1 MRNYLVVLFRNLYR
15 EKLYALIN
23 IAGLSLGIAS
33 FVILGLYLRSEFT
46 YDRYIP
52 NHENI
57 YRVVNDVTINGKAD
71 RFAPTSRALAPML
84 MEQFPG
90 EIQAV
95 TRFQPNST
103 GEGGLALRHD
113 DTVFYW
119 EHSYFCDP
127 NVFEVFPPTR
137 VVYGDVKTAMKDVAA
152 LAVSETFARKYF
164 GNENPIGKVI
174 TTDGGIP
181 LYIRLVFE
189 DQPRNTHL
197 KYDVLFTSVG
207 LGFIRESDNGA
218 IRRQQLWN
226 IGDLTYAVMRPGFR
240 PADWDHIDKAFFEK
254 NMAETSKSLNAAWH
268 SYVQPLADIHLNSD
282 LSGDAPVG
290 NRMYLYGCA
299 AVALFILL
307 VACINYMNLA
317 TARASRRARSVG
329 IRKILGA
336 SRASLAWQFIGE
348 SMLFSI
354 IALVL
359 GVTLVEVVLRLTPLN
374 SLMGEQV
381 SLDLVKEPAVA
392 ASLLGLA
399 VLMGLLSGVYPAF
412 YLSSWA
418 PLSALT
424 GKQLAGKGNLRLR
437 EGLVLLQFTISAGV
451 IACTLLM
458 AAQMRYVS
466 NKSLGFEKEHR
477 VLVTIRGAAPIEKM
491 DTIRKELQKNSH
503 ILGVSQLEQ
512 TVGREP
518 GVMLGG
524 AQTETGGMERTLMQ
538 QIAIGEDLV
547 PVLGLKLKAGRNFT
561 NRLLTDS
568 GINFLVNE
576 SFVRKMGW
584 TQPLGKQI
592 SFNGGQRQGRVIG
605 VVEDF
610 NFRSLHK
617 RVDPL
622 VMLPLSNDISLVP
635 DLNKFFIKRQLVV
648 NMSGEDMH
656 DTLDYI
662 GHVVTQADPRHPF
675 DYEFLDSALD
685 NLYKADRQLMTLI
698 GIFAVICIFIACL
711 GLFGLAAFATEQRTR
726 EIGTRKVL
734 GATTMQIITLL
745 ARRIMAI
752 VLVAAVLASVFSYFA
767 MDEWLTGFAYRA
779 GINPLLFVL
788 AAVSAAAVAF
798 GTVALQSLK
807 TARADPVKALR
818 HVEG

>member
-1 MRNYLVVLFRNLYR
+1 MRNYFVVLFRNLYR
-15 EKLYALIN
+15 ERLYALIN

-33 FVILGLYLRSEFT
+33 FIILGLYLRSELT

-57 YRVVNDVTINGKAD
+57 YRVVNDLSINGKSD

-84 MEQFPG
+84 KEQFP

-95 TRFQPNST
+95 TRFQRNST
-103 GEGGLALRHD
+103 GEGGVALRHD
-113 DTVFYW
+113 DTMFYW
-119 EHSYFCDP
+119 EHTYFCDP

-137 VVYGDVKTAMKDVAA
+137 VLYGDVKTAMNDVGA

-164 GNENPIGKVI
+164 GDENPLGKVI

-181 LYIRLVFE
+181 LYIRLVYE

-207 LGFIRESDNGA
+207 LGFIHESENGA
-218 IRRQQLWN
+218 VRRQQLWN
-226 IGDLTYAVMRPGFR
+226 ISDFTYVVMQPGFK
-240 PADWDHIDKAFFEK
+240 PADWDRIDREFFAR
-254 NMAETSKSLNAAWH
+254 NMAEGGKALNATWR
-268 SYVQPLADIHLNSD
+268 SYVQPLADIHLYSD
-282 LSGDAPVG
+282 LLQDEPVG

-299 AVALFILL
+299 AVALFILI

-329 IRKILGA
+329 VRKILGA
-336 SRASLAWQFIGE
+336 SRASLALQFIGE
-348 SMLFSI
+348 SMLFSL

-374 SLMGEQV
+374 SLMGQQV
-381 SLDLVKEPAVA
+381 SFSLMKEPMLALW
-392 ASLLGLA
+392 LLGLA
-399 VLMGLLSGVYPAF
+399 VVMGLLSGLYPAF

-418 PLSALT
+418 PLTALT
-424 GKQLAGKGNLRLR
+424 GKQLAGRGSLRLR
-437 EGLVLLQFTISAGV
+437 EALVLLQFTISAGV

-458 AAQMRYVS
+458 AAQMHYLS
-466 NKSLGFEKEHR
+466 GKALGYERENR
-477 VLVTIRGAAPIEKM
+477 LLVTIRGGTPIEKM
-491 DTIRKELQKNSH
+491 ETVRKELLKNSH
-503 ILGVSQLEQ
+503 IRGVSQLDQ
-512 TVGREP
+512 MVGREP
-518 GVMLGG
+518 SAVV
-524 AQTETGGMERTLMQ
+524 AQVQTEAGAMERTMMLNMG
-538 QIAIGEDLV
+538 IGEDLV
-547 PVLGLKLKAGRNFT
+547 PVLGLKLISGRDFT
-561 NRLLTDS
+561 RRLLTDS

-584 TQPLGKQI
+584 TQPLGKLI
-592 SFNGGQRQGRVIG
+592 TFNGGQRQGRVIG

-617 RVDPL
+617 LIDPL
-622 VMLPLSNDISLVP
+622 VLMPMSNDVSGVP
-635 DLNKFFIKRQLVV
+635 DLNKFFLKRVLVV
-648 NMSGEDMH
+648 SMTGEDLT
-656 DTLDYI
+656 DTVEYV
-662 GHVVTQADPRHPF
+662 GKVFTQADPRHPF
-675 DYEFLDSALD
+675 EYEFLDSRLD
-685 NLYKADRQLMTLI
+685 NFYRSDRQLMSLI
-698 GIFAVICIFIACL
+698 GIFAGICIFIACL

-745 ARRIMAI
+745 ARRILAI
-752 VLVAAVLASVFSYFA
+752 VLVAAVLASVLAYFA
-767 MDEWLTGFAYRA
+767 MDEWLTNFAYRA
-779 GINPLLFVL
+779 GINPLIFVL
-788 AAVSAAAVAF
+788 AAAAAAAVAF

-807 TARADPVKALR
+807 TARADPVEALR